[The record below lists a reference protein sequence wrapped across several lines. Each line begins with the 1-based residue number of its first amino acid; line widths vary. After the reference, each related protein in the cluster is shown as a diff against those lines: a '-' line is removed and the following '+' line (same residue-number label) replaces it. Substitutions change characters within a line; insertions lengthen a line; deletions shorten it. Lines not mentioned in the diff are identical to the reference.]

1 MEDELPSG
9 GIEVQSGNVA
19 ALEARWADCWKP
31 RDVARRLDGISAPWY
46 VAAGW
51 ALDLFRGEQTREH
64 HDIEIAVPV
73 GRFPEIR
80 ERFAEFTCDAVGAA
94 RIWESATPQVLTA
107 TRQTWLREPETGR
120 YLLDVFREPHDGDV
134 WICRRDET
142 IRLPSAEII
151 RHTSDRIP
159 YLIPELV
166 LLFKAKHV
174 RPKDQADFN
183 AVLPLLTHTQRETLS
198 GLLKQVHPGHA
209 WLAALQPGPYGAP
222 RQQRPRTASAPIP
235 ADRRRSGTGKHHEG
249 VAREPRP

>member
-94 RIWESATPQVLTA
+94 RIWES
-107 TRQTWLREPETGR
+107 
-120 YLLDVFREPHDGDV
+120 DGDATGADCHSADV
-134 WICRRDET
+134 AARARDGT
-142 IRLPSAEII
+142 LPA
-151 RHTSDRIP
+151 
-159 YLIPELV
+159 
-166 LLFKAKHV
+166 
-174 RPKDQADFN
+174 
-183 AVLPLLTHTQRETLS
+183 
-198 GLLKQVHPGHA
+198 
-209 WLAALQPGPYGAP
+209 
-222 RQQRPRTASAPIP
+222 
-235 ADRRRSGTGKHHEG
+235 
-249 VAREPRP
+249 